1 METRDLSNH
10 PQTMRVLRAVDLV
23 TSEQTKMHMKIGSL
37 CMRQNDI
44 ARLCV
49 ENIDVLNITI
59 FCQKLPKK
67 TQVFLRSSLKGGQY
81 DETVSS
87 RLEIYY
93 PVKNV
98 NWFAVC
104 LLLSCVLMVMT
115 FVLFKSNEDQFY
127 IFF

>member
-1 METRDLSNH
+1 MDLSKH
-10 PQTMRVLRAVDLV
+10 PQTIRVMRAVDLV
-23 TSEQTKMHMKIGSL
+23 TSDQTKMHMKIGSL

-49 ENIDVLNITI
+49 ENIDVMNMTL

-67 TQVFLRSSLKGGQY
+67 SQVFLRSSLKGGQH

-93 PVKNV
+93 PVTKHS
-98 NWFAVC
+98 WFAAV
-104 LLLSCVLMVMT
+104 LASSCVLMVIT
-115 FVLFKSNEDQFY
+115 FSLKQNGELYMF
-127 IFF
+127 

>member
-1 METRDLSNH
+1 MQSDLSNH
-10 PQTMRVLRAVDLV
+10 PQTIRVLRAVDLE
-23 TSEQTKMHMKIGSL
+23 TSEQTKKHMKIGSL

-49 ENIDVLNITI
+49 ENIDVLNMTS

-67 TQVFLRSSLKGGQY
+67 SQVFLRSCLKGGQH

-93 PVKNV
+93 PVTKNS
-98 NWFAVC
+98 WFAAF
-104 LLLSCVLMVMT
+104 LASSCVFMVLT
-115 FVLFKSNEDQFY
+115 YLVRHNKELY
-127 IFF
+127 VI